1 MNVILIIVDIIFFLG
16 AAFNVYWQSQI
27 EIKSIYKVSSLIFAA
42 FIGAW
47 LLFSPTNQLS
57 YIIMVALFMLLNIM
71 NGVGGIGSKKIVING
86 FYSGVLDYSQIIH
99 VTLIP
104 IELQGSKPKVAVIF
118 NTKRPQQVEMNFNM
132 SYKEIQK
139 FLDKK
144 LSNEV
149 SVEVGQI

>member
-1 MNVILIIVDIIFFLG
+1 
-16 AAFNVYWQSQI
+16 
-27 EIKSIYKVSSLIFAA
+27 
-42 FIGAW
+42 
-47 LLFSPTNQLS
+47 
-57 YIIMVALFMLLNIM
+57 MVALFMLLNIM

-118 NTKRPQQVEMNFNM
+118 NTKRPQQVEMNFNV

>member
-132 SYKEIQK
+132 YYKDIQK
-139 FLDKK
+139 FLDTK

-149 SVEVGQI
+149 SVDVGQI

>member
-1 MNVILIIVDIIFFLG
+1 MGIILIIVDIIFFLG

-27 EIKSIYKVSSLIFAA
+27 EIRSIYKYSSLIFAGV
-42 FIGAW
+42 IGAW
-47 LLFSPTNQLS
+47 LLVSPTSQIA

-71 NGVGGIGSKKIVING
+71 NGVGGVGTKKIVING
-86 FYSGVLDYSQIIH
+86 FYSGVLDYTQVEH

-104 IELQGSKPKVAVIF
+104 IELQGRKPKVAVIF
-118 NTKRPQQVEMNFNM
+118 NTKRPQQIEMNFNM
-132 SYKEIQK
+132 SYKEMQK
-139 FLDKK
+139 YLDKK

>member
-86 FYSGVLDYSQIIH
+86 W
-99 VTLIP
+99 
-104 IELQGSKPKVAVIF
+104 
-118 NTKRPQQVEMNFNM
+118 M
-132 SYKEIQK
+132 
-139 FLDKK
+139 
-144 LSNEV
+144 
-149 SVEVGQI
+149 

>member
-71 NGVGGIGSKKIVING
+71 NGVGGIGTKKIVLNG
-86 FYSGVLDYSQIIH
+86 FYSGVLDYSQVSH

-104 IELQGSKPKVAVIF
+104 IELQGQKPKVAVIF
-118 NTKRPQQVEMNFNM
+118 NTKRPQQVEMNFNV
-132 SYKEIQK
+132 SYKEMQK

>member
-1 MNVILIIVDIIFFLG
+1 MSVILLIVDVIFFFG

-27 EIKSIYKVSSLIFAA
+27 EIRSIYKISSLIFAG

-47 LLFSPTNQLS
+47 LLISPTGQLS
-57 YIIMVALFMLLNIM
+57 YVVMVALFMLLNIM
-71 NGVGGIGSKKIVING
+71 NGVGGVGTKKIVLNG
-86 FYSGVLDYSQIIH
+86 FYSGVLDYSQVEH

-104 IELQGSKPKVAVIF
+104 IEIQGRKPKVAVIF
-118 NTKRPQQVEMNFNM
+118 NTKRPQQVEMNFNI
-132 SYKEIQK
+132 SYKDMQK

>member
-132 SYKEIQK
+132 SYKDIQK
-139 FLDKK
+139 FLDTK

-149 SVEVGQI
+149 SVDVGQI